1 MAEDLTPPA
10 APPEPEAAPPR
21 TRHAPRALLLLA
33 AVLSASAGAATPTA
47 PRPAL
52 TVTAA
57 SASNRD
63 WPAEIEA
70 SGAIAAWQE
79 ATVAARVAGLPLVEV
94 RADVGDV
101 VRRGQLLARYDDA
114 TVRADLAR
122 AEAALAQAEANA
134 QSAAAN
140 RDRALGLQPTGAI
153 SAQELLQI
161 KTQAAA
167 AAAQVAQARAGVTAA
182 RLTLEHTRI
191 LAPDDGVV
199 ASRSAM
205 LGAVAGSGTELFR
218 LIRRN
223 RLEWRAELGA
233 AQLGRV
239 APGMRARL
247 TLPDG
252 STATGKLRQV
262 APALDGSSRLG
273 IAYVDLDPGSH
284 ARAAMYASGR
294 LEAGRR
300 SVVTVPAES
309 IVIRDGRSY
318 VAALAGERVRMVA
331 VETGSR
337 RDERVEIVRGLAA
350 GASVVARGAGFLQ
363 NDDLVRVAPAT
374 SAARVE
380 PRRE

>member
-1 MAEDLTPPA
+1 MTRRPETPA
-10 APPEPEAAPPR
+10 RADSIAPR

-262 APALDGSSRLG
+262 APALEGSSRLG

>member
-1 MAEDLTPPA
+1 M
-10 APPEPEAAPPR
+10 
-21 TRHAPRALLLLA
+21 
-33 AVLSASAGAATPTA
+33 
-47 PRPAL
+47 
-52 TVTAA
+52 
-57 SASNRD
+57 
-63 WPAEIEA
+63 
-70 SGAIAAWQE
+70 
-79 ATVAARVAGLPLVEV
+79 
-94 RADVGDV
+94 
-101 VRRGQLLARYDDA
+101 
-114 TVRADLAR
+114 
-122 AEAALAQAEANA
+122 
-134 QSAAAN
+134 
-140 RDRALGLQPTGAI
+140 
-153 SAQELLQI
+153 
-161 KTQAAA
+161 
-167 AAAQVAQARAGVTAA
+167 AQARAGVTAA